1 MKTKVLKSVI
11 ILISIVL
18 TMLIMSTVS
27 NAALSISTSKS
38 TVAPG
43 ESFNVT
49 VSVSSSEAGAI
60 NLSVSN
66 GTLSQTYIDL
76 MSQSSLT
83 VSCVAGSSGTVSL
96 NASGLVANYN
106 TLAEETQYASKSV
119 TIKQPEPEPAPPPV
133 ENKPTT
139 NENTNT
145 GSSNTSTPKPETPK
159 PEVKKSSNSKLDSLQ
174 IAEGAIAPEFS
185 SSVKE
190 YSISIPNEITK
201 LSISAI
207 ADHSKATVR
216 ITGNEDLQVGDNTI
230 SVTVTAEDGSK
241 TTYTI
246 LAKRALPELSLQKLV
261 ISYLDENG
269 MKKDLIL
276 DPVFSFDIYD
286 YEIKELLPHAIKELE
301 ILAEANRENAKIDI
315 LGNEEL
321 KTGKNEITVR
331 VSAINEAGLEEQ
343 KTYKISVKKEEAP
356 VVIEPTTFGKVKT
369 WFSGIGSTVSK
380 WVAENLNKI
389 TTAMLLV
396 ATVAFMGL
404 TVYFVYDYK
413 KYNQLLAK
421 LAEYNKENLMGR
433 VNVALDPE
441 KAKIETEQ
449 NNFSEDNFQDI
460 EESENVGKAK
470 IKTGKG
476 KRFKE

>member
-246 LAKRALPELSLQKLV
+246 LAKRAQPELCLQTLNV
-261 ISYLDENG
+261 SYINENG
-269 MKKDLIL
+269 EKVDLIL
-276 DPVFSFDIYD
+276 NPQFTFNIYEYSLD
-286 YEIKELLPHAIKELE
+286 E
-301 ILAEANRENAKIDI
+301 ILAHTIEKLEVVAIANRENAVIEV

-321 KTGKNEITVR
+321 KTGKNEIVVKVT
-331 VSAINEAGLEEQ
+331 ITDEAGLEEQ
-343 KTYKISVKKEEAP
+343 KTYKISLEKQAEP
-356 VVIEPTTFGKVKT
+356 VVVPETTISKISNFFG
-369 WFSGIGSTVSK
+369 GIGTGISK
-380 WVAENLNKI
+380 WVSDNFNRII
-389 TTAMLLV
+389 TGMLLI
-396 ATVAFMGL
+396 ATAAFAGL

-413 KYNQLLAK
+413 NYKKVLMK
-421 LAEYNKENLMGR
+421 LAELNKSNLMER
-433 VNVALDPE
+433 ANVALDPE
-441 KAKIETEQ
+441 MAKSYEEEPLSKIEEATQ
-449 NNFSEDNFQDI
+449 I
-460 EESENVGKAK
+460 EMPIEKKS
-470 IKTGKG
+470 KG
-476 KRFKE
+476 RRFK